1 MTTRNTRRTALVLTA
16 ALALGCGG
24 APEDEDIQQA
34 FQPSYLRLQNT
45 EATFARR
52 CVVSGGAN
60 GAVVGGAI
68 CNNLNENQGY
78 LYDATSLKRNWLKT
92 QGTGPAKCLAVT
104 AANTL
109 VNAVCTE
116 STANQTWTKLQITG
130 TSRFTY
136 ANAGKCLT
144 MATDGVLSVA
154 TCTPGARTQEW
165 VQGNDQTL
173 NEVLPGGE
181 LISPDIPTGKPDV
194 VVPAT
199 AGTIA
204 YTEGAFT
211 TWELTYIKYQ
221 PTNVFFESR
230 GIVVVARDQ
239 FGAARFYTRALH
251 INDPRTPKD
260 IHHTYRTLL
269 TFGSASLQQIDV
281 NMVNGQPKATVV
293 NNIPNVTAHSTAIAL
308 LLRDVQAYRAAHG
321 YGPVTP
327 LSAAGAVA
335 RAAVPRPVQDVAT
348 DLTVSDI
355 TTAALTALDIIVVE
369 AGCPLC
375 GAIIATIPLLRK
387 VFPDNPPGGT
397 PNCGS
402 RKTTVDGDTGQC
414 TAHPIPECPAC
425 GGTGQPKCTNSCA
438 VQNSHSLPTT
448 SSHGGP
454 IACST
459 VIAPH
464 PGRTCTKSPIPPANT
479 MCWLDC
485 TQTHSECQ
493 WAWCQIPPK

>member
-16 ALALGCGG
+16 ALAMSCGG

-34 FQPSYLRLQNT
+34 FQPSYWRLQNA

-104 AANTL
+104 PASTL

-116 STANQTWTKLQITG
+116 STANQTWTRLQITG
-130 TSRFTY
+130 TPRVSY

-154 TCTPGARTQEW
+154 TCTPGDSKQEW
-165 VQGNDQTL
+165 TQGNDQTL
-173 NEVLPGGE
+173 NEVLSGGE
-181 LISPDIPTGKPDV
+181 LNWPDIPTQAPDL

-204 YTEGAFT
+204 YTQSAISK
-211 TWELTYIKYQ
+211 WDLTYIKYQ

-230 GIVVVARDQ
+230 GIVVVGRDQ
-239 FGAARFYTRALH
+239 WNAPRYYARYLA
-251 INDPRTPKD
+251 ISDPRTPKD
-260 IHHTYRTLL
+260 IHHTFRSLL
-269 TFGSASLQQIDV
+269 SQGSASLQQIDV
-281 NMVNGQPKATVV
+281 NIVNGAPKSTVI
-293 NNIPNVTAHSTAIAL
+293 NNVPNVTSHSTAIAL
-308 LLRDVQAYRAAHG
+308 ALRDIAAYRAAQG
-321 YGPVTP
+321 FTTATA
-327 LSAAGAVA
+327 LSAQPQSVGTGILFIANMVSALASDSLTDKVTGA
-335 RAAVPRPVQDVAT
+335 
-348 DLTVSDI
+348 
-355 TTAALTALDIIVVE
+355 AALVVAE
-369 AGCPLC
+369 LGCPVC
-375 GAIIATIPLLRK
+375 GAFIILTNLGRK
-387 VFPDNPPGGT
+387 TYLDNMPNGT
-397 PNCGS
+397 PNCG
-402 RKTTVDGDTGQC
+402 TTTTKVDGGTDQC
-414 TAHPIPECPAC
+414 TAHPIPQCPPC
-425 GGTGQPKCTNSCA
+425 GGTGQPKCTSSCA
-438 VQNSHSLPTT
+438 VQNSHALPTT

-454 IACST
+454 IACAA
-459 VIAPH
+459 IIPPH
-464 PGRTCTKSPIPPANT
+464 PGQTCTKSPIPPSNT
-479 MCWLDC
+479 ACWIDC